1 MNPITPQTPK
11 PHMQRSRW
19 RESSERLFRFF
30 SRSWLILF
38 ALVALAS
45 TARAGGVPTTPAC
58 VTNTPPTCGIN
69 QIVGVTDCTST
80 NFTIQLSQF
89 CQGPLVVKCGG
100 VILNGTYNYANQ
112 TFAACRPASLPPGT
126 CLLNIWKNG
135 VCLSSTNV
143 FLCNC
148 VPCTNCPA
156 GPPGP
161 PGPTG
166 ATGATGP
173 QGPSGPK
180 GATGLTGAPGPQGP
194 SGPKGATGLTGA
206 TGPAGPAGTNGLNGT
221 NGLVGPAGPAGPAG
235 ATGALGPAGAVGP
248 TGATGATGATGPMGL
263 TGAMG
268 PAGPAGTNGLNGL
281 DATNGFVGPAGPAG
295 PKGDTGATGLTGA
308 TGPAGPTGPAGSGSS
323 QYAYIYNVSAQVVPL
338 ETAVTFSDNGI
349 GTAGFAHGLGSPNIT
364 VINEGVYKVT
374 FSVSGTEPNQFALF
388 VNGVVVAES
397 VYGSGAGTQQNAG
410 QAILAIG
417 ANDVITLVNHTSA
430 AAVTLAAAPPIGGTV
445 TAVNASI
452 LFQKLD

>member
-1 MNPITPQTPK
+1 MNTITPENSK
-11 PHMQRSRW
+11 PHLQRSSW
-19 RESSERLFRFF
+19 HEASGRLFRFF

-38 ALVALAS
+38 ALGALAS
-45 TARAGGVPTTPAC
+45 TARAGGGLTTPAC
-58 VTNTPPTCGIN
+58 VTNH
-69 QIVGVTDCTST
+69 IVGVTDCNST
-80 NFTIQLSQF
+80 NFTIQLVQF
-89 CQGPLVVKCGG
+89 CQGPLMVKCGG
-100 VILNGTYNYANQ
+100 VTLGGTYNYANQ
-112 TFAACRPASLPPGT
+112 TFAACRPAGLSPGT

-135 VCLSSTNV
+135 VCLASTNV

-148 VPCTNCPA
+148 VPSTNCPA

-173 QGPSGPK
+173 QGPP
-180 GATGLTGAPGPQGP
+180 
-194 SGPKGATGLTGA
+194 GPKGATGLTGA
-206 TGPAGPAGTNGLNGT
+206 TGPAGTNGLNGT
-221 NGLVGPAGPAGPAG
+221 NGLVGAAGPMGPVG
-235 ATGALGPAGAVGP
+235 ATGAVGP
-248 TGATGATGATGPMGL
+248 SGSTGA
-263 TGAMG
+263 
-268 PAGPAGTNGLNGL
+268 
-281 DATNGFVGPAGPAG
+281 
-295 PKGDTGATGLTGA
+295 TGATGLTGA
-308 TGPAGPTGPAGSGSS
+308 TGPVGPTGATGATGPAGSGSS

-349 GTAGFAHGLGSPNIT
+349 GTAGFAHGLGSSDIT

-388 VNGVVVAES
+388 INGVVVAES
-397 VYGSGAGTQQNAG
+397 VYGSGAGTQQNTG
-410 QAILAIG
+410 QAILAVG

-452 LFQKLD
+452 LIQKLD